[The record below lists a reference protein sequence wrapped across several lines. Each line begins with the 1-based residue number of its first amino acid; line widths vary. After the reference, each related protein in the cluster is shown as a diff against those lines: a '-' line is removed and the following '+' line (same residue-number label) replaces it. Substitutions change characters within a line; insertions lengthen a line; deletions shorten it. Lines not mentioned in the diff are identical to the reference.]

1 MQLWLSIKTTSISS
15 RSGSMKSKA
24 AFVLWAFA
32 TVSNAL
38 GLDCDHITF
47 NYSKSRSIKFTTT
60 PLNTCTI
67 GQGSDSESE
76 KLQCEASPSA
86 PNGYEVIKYHWTE
99 PGCSGAPANAITVD
113 TAFDTDFNCSTDNL
127 CSLVEIRN
135 HWDLADPCTSDTSH
149 DVTRGA
155 DLIVEGTCK
164 SEQSGKEHS
173 YVIICP
179 SSTTEFATRTI
190 WDNPY
195 CNGNHVLQDQ
205 ANAAGVFYCSQWIP
219 YQQSMHSCGSTL
231 FTYAP
236 TLAPTPYPTS
246 PPTNP

>member
-1 MQLWLSIKTTSISS
+1 MKFNYHELLHWIMHNSLINYLKISLSLLPHSLSLSFYYRHSYQDNSISRKS
-15 RSGSMKSKA
+15 RSMKSKA

-113 TAFDTDFNCSTDNL
+113 TAFDTDFNCSTD
-127 CSLVEIRN
+127 
-135 HWDLADPCTSDTSH
+135 
-149 DVTRGA
+149 
-155 DLIVEGTCK
+155 
-164 SEQSGKEHS
+164 
-173 YVIICP
+173 
-179 SSTTEFATRTI
+179 
-190 WDNPY
+190 
-195 CNGNHVLQDQ
+195 
-205 ANAAGVFYCSQWIP
+205 
-219 YQQSMHSCGSTL
+219 
-231 FTYAP
+231 
-236 TLAPTPYPTS
+236 
-246 PPTNP
+246 